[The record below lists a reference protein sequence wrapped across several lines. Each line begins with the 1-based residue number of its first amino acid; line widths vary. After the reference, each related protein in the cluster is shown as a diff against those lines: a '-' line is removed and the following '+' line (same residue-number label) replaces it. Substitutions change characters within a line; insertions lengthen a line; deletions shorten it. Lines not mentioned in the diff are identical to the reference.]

1 MLGSLLAICL
11 AAAPAAAEVMHLA
24 TAAESG
30 ITVEVSGWAGISP
43 HNTAGRDVGLVPLSI
58 TVTNRSRADHVWTVE
73 PNERFTSGMSTLPAA
88 RIAAPAGGSGRAT
101 LYVDPG
107 LAGTY
112 SHAWLK
118 VRGFGLS
125 GGEQTFQ
132 INASSTVSAPT
143 TTAGV
148 TPTVLPS
155 AISAAAITL
164 VKKNGALDRYFIPG
178 GLGLD
183 LAAAPEDWRGWSTF
197 SAVIVTETEWID
209 LSAARRKALLDWLAL
224 GGQAA
229 VLVADTSAA
238 RLDSIGL
245 PAADR
250 DGRRRVGAGELVPL
264 EVSGDTPDPAVFE
277 RFLGGLSEHPRS
289 NKLSG
294 YADVSAGTP
303 RWNAGFAKLF
313 DVFGPRRL
321 PVPAILAFLAV
332 FGIVAGPV
340 NVLLLAGP
348 GRRSRAFWTTPLIA
362 VVATGLLLALMVLK
376 DGVGG
381 SGARRMLGI
390 LVPAHNSLAII
401 QEQFSRTGLLPRGS
415 FPIREP
421 SWMRPLG
428 DPDGRSF
435 LEVD

>member
-1 MLGSLLAICL
+1 
-11 AAAPAAAEVMHLA
+11 
-24 TAAESG
+24 
-30 ITVEVSGWAGISP
+30 
-43 HNTAGRDVGLVPLSI
+43 
-58 TVTNRSRADHVWTVE
+58 
-73 PNERFTSGMSTLPAA
+73 
-88 RIAAPAGGSGRAT
+88 
-101 LYVDPG
+101 
-107 LAGTY
+107 
-112 SHAWLK
+112 
-118 VRGFGLS
+118 
-125 GGEQTFQ
+125 
-132 INASSTVSAPT
+132 
-143 TTAGV
+143 
-148 TPTVLPS
+148 
-155 AISAAAITL
+155 
-164 VKKNGALDRYFIPG
+164 
-178 GLGLD
+178 
-183 LAAAPEDWRGWSTF
+183 
-197 SAVIVTETEWID
+197 
-209 LSAARRKALLDWLAL
+209 
-224 GGQAA
+224 
-229 VLVADTSAA
+229 DTSAA

-277 RFLGGLSEHPRS
+277 RFLGGRMEHPRS
-289 NKLSG
+289 DTLSG

-303 RWNAGFAKLF
+303 RWTPGFGALF
-313 DVFGPRRL
+313 DLFGPRHL

-348 GRRSRAFWTTPLIA
+348 GRRSRAFWTTPLISL
-362 VVATGLLLALMVLK
+362 VATGLLLALMVLK

-401 QEQFSRTGLLPRGS
+401 QEQFSRTGLLPRGA

-435 LEVD
+435 LEVDAAVREGDWFRSRSDQAFLIETVRPSRATLEFVTDAAGPAVISSIDAPLDRVFVIDDDGGFWTAGDVGTGERRQLEKSDAAAYAAWFDRIVADAGPFRRAAAESLRGRPGYAYAETSQPAATAVETLGAIRWIDDRAAFLGPFTRTTGR